1 MRTVILFREQAVC
14 GPLVLVNAAHP
25 LSDVPAPELAAP
37 SGRHPGGL
45 MERRAE
51 RWLDACARG
60 SGYNNGFIVIVWEAV
75 S

>member
-45 MERRAE
+45 MERQAE